1 MIFFAIG
8 VLTVDLGIR
17 GRKALVN
24 GGSAGLGKGSAKALV
39 AEGVELYL
47 SARGEERL
55 EATAEEI
62 RRGTGATVIP
72 IVADHSSDAGRE
84 KILSICPDPDILVGT
99 CSPAPFTPNF
109 REVTVAQWEEHLAIG
124 LISPIE
130 FIRAT
135 IDGMCDRG
143 FGRIVNISTAAS
155 KFPAEIR
162 TLSGPPRAA
171 LSNYTVAIAK
181 AVAKHNVT
189 INNLLPGMHHTA
201 SAEERFSAMAQD
213 QGSTYEQVVQ
223 NWIDEW
229 GIPSNRF
236 GDIDEF
242 GAICALFCSN
252 QASYI
257 VGQSLVVDGGVTNAT
272 F

>member
-1 MIFFAIG
+1 M
-8 VLTVDLGIR
+8 DLGIS
-17 GRKALVN
+17 GKKALVN
-24 GGSAGLGKGSAKALV
+24 GGSAGLGKGSAKAL
-39 AEGVELYL
+39 AGEGVELYIT
-47 SARGEERL
+47 ARGEERL

-62 RRGTGATVIP
+62 RRDTGATVIT
-72 IVADHSSDAGRE
+72 IAANHASEEGRE

-99 CSPAPFTPNF
+99 CSPAPFTPDF
-109 REVTVAQWEEHLAIG
+109 REVGVAEWEEHLSIG

-135 IDGMCDRG
+135 VDGMCERG
-143 FGRIVNISTAAS
+143 FGRIVNISTGAA
-155 KFPAEIR
+155 KFPAQLR

-171 LSNYTVAIAK
+171 LSNYSVGISK

-201 SAEERFSAMAQD
+201 TAHERFTQMAEEEGTSYD
-213 QGSTYEQVVQ
+213 EVVR

-229 GIPSNRF
+229 RIPADKF

-242 GAICALFCSN
+242 GAICALFCSA

>member
-1 MIFFAIG
+1 M
-8 VLTVDLGIR
+8 DLGIR
-17 GRKALVN
+17 GKKALVN
-24 GGSAGLGKGSAKALV
+24 GGSAGLGKGAARALA

-47 SARGEERL
+47 SARGVERL
-55 EATAEEI
+55 QATAEEI
-62 RRGTGATVIP
+62 RRDTGATVTAIA
-72 IVADHSSDAGRE
+72 ADHSSEAGRE
-84 KILSICPDPDILVGT
+84 QILSLCPDPDILVGT
-99 CSPAPFTPNF
+99 CSPAPFTDDF
-109 REVTVAQWEEHLAIG
+109 REVTVEQWQEHLALG

-135 IDGMCDRG
+135 VDGMCERG

-171 LSNYTVAIAK
+171 LSNYTVGVAK
-181 AVAKHNVT
+181 RVAKHNVT
-189 INNLLPGMHHTA
+189 LNNLLPGMHHTA
-201 SAEERFSAMAQD
+201 TAHERFTQVAQERGTSYD
-213 QGSTYEQVVQ
+213 EVVQ
-223 NWIDEW
+223 EWIDDW
-229 GIPSNRF
+229 RIPADKF

-242 GAICALFCSN
+242 GAICALFCSA

-257 VGQSLVVDGGVTNAT
+257 VGQSLVIDGGVTNST

>member
-1 MIFFAIG
+1 M
-8 VLTVDLGIR
+8 DLGIA

-24 GGSAGLGKGSAKALV
+24 GGSAGLGKGAARAL
-39 AEGVELYL
+39 ASEGVELYI
-47 SARGEERL
+47 SARGADRL

-62 RRGTGATVIP
+62 RAATGATVIP
-72 IVADHSSDAGRE
+72 IVADHATDAGRDT
-84 KILSICPDPDILVGT
+84 ILSRCPEPDILVGT
-99 CSPAPFTPNF
+99 CAPAPFTPDF
-109 REVTVAQWEEHLAIG
+109 RGVTPADWEEHLAVG

-135 IDGMCDRG
+135 VDGMCERG
-143 FGRIVNISTAAS
+143 FGRIVNISTGAA
-155 KFPAEIR
+155 KFPAELR

-171 LSNYTVAIAK
+171 LSNYTVGVAK

-201 SAEERFSAMAQD
+201 SARDRFESIATE
-213 QGSTYEQVVQ
+213 QGTSYEAVVDD
-223 NWIDEW
+223 WIKEW
-229 GIPSNRF
+229 RIPADRF
-236 GDIDEF
+236 GNIDEF
-242 GAICALFCSN
+242 GAICALFCS
-252 QASYI
+252 AHAGYI